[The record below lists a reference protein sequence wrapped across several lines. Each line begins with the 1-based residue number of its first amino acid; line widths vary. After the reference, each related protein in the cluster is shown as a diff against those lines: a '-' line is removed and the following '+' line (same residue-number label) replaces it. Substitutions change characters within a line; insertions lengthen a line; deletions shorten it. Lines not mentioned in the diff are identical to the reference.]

1 LSALEGAGVVDSVRR
16 AFRVLK
22 GNLKEVG
29 LIWLILVGI
38 NIVWPL
44 VLGIIAVMLTAV
56 AVVIGGGSGL
66 LIGLTA
72 NALGAAPPEVT
83 GAMVGIPLFLL
94 ILIAPLLLLEGLKEI
109 FVSSTWT
116 LTYRELR
123 ALAGLE
129 AEALPEPGEA

>member
-1 LSALEGAGVVDSVRR
+1 
-16 AFRVLK
+16 
-22 GNLKEVG
+22 
-29 LIWLILVGI
+29 
-38 NIVWPL
+38 
-44 VLGIIAVMLTAV
+44 
-56 AVVIGGGSGL
+56 
-66 LIGLTA
+66 
-72 NALGAAPPEVT
+72 
-83 GAMVGIPLFLL
+83 MVGIPLFLL